1 MLCNLSHIAVLPK
14 LYLFPRDTKTVSG
27 PWPEVFSFECI
38 YHVQGTTIR
47 NASPFLA
54 ITATDSTLTQ
64 IQDLE
69 MQQKKQKSET
79 LRSVHQLA
87 HVQQQAAESTKRAE
101 AAAAKAG
108 AEAVAASVARETVMN
123 RNLAGLQSE
132 MEVTCCWCLIAE
144 AHNVAQQA

>member
-1 MLCNLSHIAVLPK
+1 M
-14 LYLFPRDTKTVSG
+14 
-27 PWPEVFSFECI
+27 
-38 YHVQGTTIR
+38 
-47 NASPFLA
+47 
-54 ITATDSTLTQ
+54 TQ

-69 MQQKKQKSET
+69 MQLESES
-79 LRSVHQLA
+79 LRFVHQLA
-87 HVQQQAAESTKRAE
+87 HAQQQAAESTKRAE